1 MGKNRKNFENLTSA
15 ETVQCAPMRLMG
27 FGISHFSVRLI
38 TGFMGLLTALT
49 LFPSEGLAQGCAMCK
64 TALSGAEDPLAIGI
78 FWSALLMMSMPFV
91 LFASIGGWIFY
102 QYRSADRPVHPP
114 AAVLP
119 FEIGSIKKKEDLP

>member
-1 MGKNRKNFENLTSA
+1 MGKNCKNFEDLTSA
-15 ETVQCAPMRLMG
+15 GTLQRAPMRLMG
-27 FGISHFSVRLI
+27 FGISHFSVWLL
-38 TGFMGLLTALT
+38 TGLLMAFTF
-49 LFPSEGLAQGCAMCK
+49 FPSEGLAQGCAMCK

-102 QYRSADRPVHPP
+102 QYRSADRPAHPP

>member
-1 MGKNRKNFENLTSA
+1 MRKNRKNFENLMLTRTA
-15 ETVQCAPMRLMG
+15 QHAPMRLMRLG
-27 FGISHFSVRLI
+27 PSYLSVW
-38 TGFMGLLTALT
+38 LLACLWVALT

-64 TALSGAEDPLAIGI
+64 TALSGAQDPLAIGI

-102 QYRSADRPVHPP
+102 QYRSAEQPAHPP

-119 FEIGSIKKKEDLP
+119 FETGSIKK